1 MWQEMDGALRVF
13 EMYAA
18 RAFLSVVLAN
28 DRVNIQTPVKLHIL
42 TQDKGR
48 KRLERIVKRSW
59 EMRREGESHGER
71 EEGEGERER
80 SQEIKGDGKI
90 ERLWILDFN
99 PRRWIMRSVR
109 GWRKDVEK
117 KKEAR
122 RRSHLTRRTI

>member
-28 DRVNIQTPVKLHIL
+28 DRVNIQTPVKPRIL

-59 EMRREGESHGER
+59 EKRREGESHGER
-71 EEGEGERER
+71 EEEGGGEKPRN
-80 SQEIKGDGKI
+80 KG
-90 ERLWILDFN
+90 R
-99 PRRWIMRSVR
+99 
-109 GWRKDVEK
+109 RKDRVIVDF
-117 KKEAR
+117 R
-122 RRSHLTRRTI
+122 F

>member
-28 DRVNIQTPVKLHIL
+28 DRVNIQTPVKPHIL

-48 KRLERIVKRSW
+48 ERLERIVKRSW
-59 EMRREGESHGER
+59 EKGREGESHGER
-71 EEGEGERER
+71 EEGGGER

-90 ERLWILDFN
+90 E
-99 PRRWIMRSVR
+99 
-109 GWRKDVEK
+109 
-117 KKEAR
+117 
-122 RRSHLTRRTI
+122 

>member
-28 DRVNIQTPVKLHIL
+28 DRVNIQTPVKPHIL

-59 EMRREGESHGER
+59 EKRRGGESHGER
-71 EEGEGERER
+71 EEGGGERGEREA
-80 SQEIKGDGKI
+80 
-90 ERLWILDFN
+90 
-99 PRRWIMRSVR
+99 
-109 GWRKDVEK
+109 K
-117 KKEAR
+117 K
-122 RRSHLTRRTI
+122 